1 MSQITESIH
10 EQSSDLISAGEA
22 AHILGFKQTSP
33 VMNYVKRGYL
43 TAHQSK
49 RNNRKY
55 FRLEEILNF
64 PKPLP
69 VPPPAEKFKGHGR
82 SKQER

>member
-1 MSQITESIH
+1 MSQIPESIH
-10 EQSSDLISAGEA
+10 GQSGDLISAREA
-22 AHILGFKQTSP
+22 AHILGFKQASP
-33 VMNYVKRGYL
+33 IMNYVKKGYL
-43 TAHQSK
+43 TAHQST

-55 FRLEEILNF
+55 FRLAEILDF

-82 SKQER
+82 SEQER